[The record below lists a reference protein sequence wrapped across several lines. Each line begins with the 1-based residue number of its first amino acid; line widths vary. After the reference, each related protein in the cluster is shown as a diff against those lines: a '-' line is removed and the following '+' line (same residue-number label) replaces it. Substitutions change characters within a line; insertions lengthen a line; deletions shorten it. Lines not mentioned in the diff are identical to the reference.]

1 MDDRRTDG
9 WKHLLQT
16 PPRPIQTMRVSILL
30 CVLTLGRWAGRG
42 QAGRGWWAGSGERR
56 QRAGAG
62 RAALGLGGRGGRLGE
77 VGRGR
82 GRAHVASVALGRA
95 AL

>member
-1 MDDRRTDG
+1 MDG
-9 WKHLLQT
+9 WMTDRWMET
-16 PPRPIQTMRVSILL
+16 PPTDATAADSDDESFYSL
-30 CVLTLGRWAGRG
+30 CVLTLGRWAGSG
-42 QAGRGWWAGSGERR
+42 GRGWWAGSGERR

-62 RAALGLGGRGGRLGE
+62 WAALGLGGRGGRLGE